1 MPESS
6 LIVPVVVPTGS
17 LHFATIGPDG
27 IVQDVIDVLLAQ
39 PEVTSE
45 VLGGLDGVGWGLQKI
60 RIEKSG
66 RQWEEE
72 DLEKLGDGQS
82 RLLCLFGRT
91 ADLLPSDVPQAYWIP
106 SCPYPPC
113 STPLRL
119 PKIPQPGTSLLFLSH
134 PTCTRQPCDSY
145 LSTLRSP

>member
-17 LHFATIGPDG
+17 LHFATIKPDG
-27 IVQDVIDVLLAQ
+27 IVQDVIDALLAQ

-45 VLGGLDGVGWGLQKI
+45 VLGGLNDEGWALQNI

-72 DLEKLGDGQS
+72 DLEKLGDG
-82 RLLCLFGRT
+82 
-91 ADLLPSDVPQAYWIP
+91 
-106 SCPYPPC
+106 
-113 STPLRL
+113 
-119 PKIPQPGTSLLFLSH
+119 
-134 PTCTRQPCDSY
+134 
-145 LSTLRSP
+145 